1 MTEYIKK
8 DSIIKAW
15 AEVMA
20 YEAELESTGE
30 DKSRWTQ
37 FIEAAE
43 AILEG
48 VAEADRL
55 DLPDR
60 VHTKGDDWGRVYLSG
75 KMSGLPRKQF
85 RAKFNVAHNMLVVK
99 HGIHPDNIVSPV
111 SMDMMFPGFEY
122 EDFMALDL
130 IAISRCDTIYLLNNW
145 KDSKGAHKEKAFAER
160 MGLRVEYQPEE
171 KELELKWRVK

>member
-1 MTEYIKK
+1 MTEYIKRE
-8 DSIIKAW
+8 SIIKAW
-15 AEVMA
+15 AEVM
-20 YEAELESTGE
+20 
-30 DKSRWTQ
+30 
-37 FIEAAE
+37 
-43 AILEG
+43 
-48 VAEADRL
+48 
-55 DLPDR
+55 PDR
-60 VHTKGDDWGRVYLSG
+60 VHVKGDDWGRVYISG

-111 SMDMMFPGFEY
+111 SMDMMFPGFDY

-160 MGLRVEYQPEE
+160 LGLRVEYQPDEE
-171 KELELKWRVK
+171 ELELKWRLK